1 MFRRS
6 GRRFADKNMRKRKG
20 VPMTHA
26 SPSSRVW
33 RVLIRIGATV
43 FVLAVVALAA
53 LYAYAGTRGFDVVF
67 RRGLWVNVAVAPDDA
82 RLSEAMRL
90 ALRDPSGAVT
100 AGPLAWRAIAT
111 GFDVAEL
118 AVIAEGREVDRVL
131 LARIEPAHFRFAVR
145 NVPAGNRDLDAWMR
159 ELGAALVING
169 SYFARDGSPDTP
181 LVSAGVRL
189 GPRHYIANH
198 GAFVATARSAGIRDL
213 AREDWHLALRG
224 ADDAMVSYPLLVTGD
239 GESRVNADWRWLANR
254 SFVAEDRAGRIV
266 LGTTAEAFFSLD
278 RLAKFLRAAPLDLV
292 RALNL
297 DGGPVA
303 CQGIALNGFRRD
315 LCGNWELATRGD
327 RMRLL
332 TPVFGGRRW
341 AMPIVLA
348 VLPK

>member
-1 MFRRS
+1 
-6 GRRFADKNMRKRKG
+6 
-20 VPMTHA
+20 MTHA

-181 LVSAGVRL
+181 IVSAGARL

-198 GAFVATARSAGIRDL
+198 GAFVASSRSVGVRDFASL
-213 AREDWHLALRG
+213 DWHIALRD
-224 ADDAMVSYPLLVTGD
+224 AEDAMISFPLLVTRD
-239 GESRVNADWRWLANR
+239 GSSRVKADPRSLANR
-254 SFVAEDRAGRIV
+254 SFVGEDHEGRII
-266 LGTTAEAFFSLD
+266 LGTTVEAFFSLE
-278 RLAKFLRAAPLDLV
+278 RLAAFLRAVPLDLAV
-292 RALNL
+292 ALNL

-303 CQGIALNGFRRD
+303 CQGIALNGYRRNT
-315 LCGNWELATRGD
+315 CGRWELSSRDG
-327 RMRLL
+327 RPKLL
-332 TPVFGGRRW
+332 TPVFGTVRSSL
-341 AMPIVLA
+341 PIVLA
-348 VLPK
+348 VIPR